1 MRLWN
6 SMVLESYGMGPSNLW
21 FVVIRRRSGFQ
32 VLPGLEKWVRN
43 PMTLAPAFDET
54 LPGMG
59 SSLP

>member
-32 VLPGLEKWVRN
+32 VLPGLEK
-43 PMTLAPAFDET
+43 APEV
-54 LPGMG
+54 G
-59 SSLP
+59 